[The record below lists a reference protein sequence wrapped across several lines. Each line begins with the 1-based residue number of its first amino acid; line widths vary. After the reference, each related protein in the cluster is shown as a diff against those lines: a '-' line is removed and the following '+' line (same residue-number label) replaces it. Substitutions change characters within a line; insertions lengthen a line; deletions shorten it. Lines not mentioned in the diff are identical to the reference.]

1 MTEET
6 LFELIR
12 QTPPSERAAV
22 LDKECAG
29 DSELRRRMEQL
40 LAAYE
45 EPAEYLE
52 SAKLTH
58 PDQTEIFHG
67 QIYTPTMLDSVQEG
81 AVLAVKYRL
90 MQKLAD
96 GGMGTVWLAQ
106 QDAPVKRRVAIKLIK
121 QGMDSRQV
129 LLRFEAERQALAMMD
144 HPNIAKVFDAG
155 LTADGR
161 PFFAM
166 ELVIG
171 VPITE
176 YCDANRLTTHQ
187 RLELFIPVCQAI
199 QHAHQKGVI
208 HRDIKPSNVLVALYD
223 DKAVPK
229 VIDFGLAKAT
239 GQSLTEQTLSTAL
252 GAILGTPQYMSP
264 EQATLN
270 NLDIDTR
277 SDVYSLGALLY
288 ELLTGSAPF
297 AKKELEKRGLLEILR
312 VVREEEPPKPS
323 EKLSTAEAKAS
334 ISAYRNTEPKALT
347 KLLRHELDWVLL
359 KTLEKDRCRRYESA
373 NGLALDIQ
381 RYLADEIVE
390 ARPPSRGYRVRKFMR
405 RNRGS
410 VIAAVLVAAAL
421 VVGIVGTSLGLLE
434 AKRGRDDAVE
444 AQGKEATQRGIAEA
458 SEQTA
463 KANEKRAQDAEGVAL
478 REKRNAL
485 AVAAS
490 SALDQAQQVCEGGDV
505 ARGLHVLAKALRP
518 AVDSGDGTIEEAIRF
533 AIAAW
538 LPHANRLK
546 GTVSGNH
553 FASCLSP
560 DAKTLIVGNGNLLA
574 NGADGVVECWDTN
587 SYRKLRRAE
596 HTGAG
601 ILKMAWQPKG
611 DVVAILCRDGTLRL
625 WKYGTPFEAAKLV
638 RVCAPMNDG
647 PHGGLAFSPDGSKIL
662 VGALGRSAQLY
673 DVAKGEPVGPG
684 FLHGSTHVDAVAIS
698 PDGTRAVVATPN
710 WSARVYDLATA
721 KPLTPAIRTL
731 GSNFCTG
738 ISPDSTK
745 FFTGHESDGSLQVW
759 DMTTGAAVGS
769 RMAVGGAPL
778 AAQFSPDGNRLLAT
792 GWMTLT
798 RNWDWRTG
806 RPVGSPLPIGGYAA
820 AYAANGDFV
829 VSSPGGGTS
838 LWSAPDRGLVWTSER
853 LPGAVSGFAIRP
865 DSKELTFGMS
875 PTYTPDSDPAQTPF
889 LRRYLIS
896 TGEPV
901 KPYLSL
907 RHARSSSSV
916 GYSPDGRMLTSV
928 EGSGITLYDLGR
940 NQEAD
945 RLTPPPPARSYDRL
959 ALSNDGRFAAVTGG
973 DLELAVYDRSLSR
986 WVYREDTKR
995 WAHSTLVFVPGT
1007 HRLLEWSRD
1016 HLWAWDFDAPNPTRT
1031 SYLSSQLGLGHVLG
1045 GAIRPDGSAMLI
1057 RGWGGKVVEFDL
1069 GTRQPTGFG
1078 LGNADGAAHYTPNGR
1093 WLYTKDGFGASAW
1106 HIPTRRKLGPYV
1118 VTGYST
1124 PLGVTPDGEHLLTFD
1139 EERRLQCWRVPTPIR
1154 GTPAEVKAAVVA
1166 HTGLSSSD
1174 ANHLSI
1180 RHSPSTPLEA
1190 PLVPST
1196 VTDYRELHGADLD
1209 ELKKWFTALP
1219 QTHRPVHLT
1228 VQEGSG
1234 GKRFNALAVD
1244 DGTATVYDPHLA
1256 ILDVDNA
1263 DGRPMWAKGWQ
1274 IAINTLYYPGGPG
1287 LRHHVWTK
1295 GLSYDT
1301 VWHSAKN
1308 VEKTRNVLR
1317 ERRMRPVGIAQY
1329 DDRLDVHGG
1338 PDDGHKWE
1346 LHADLTGAQVKE
1358 KIEDARKRKW
1368 RPTLVHRHREKADQF
1383 VLVLVDNP
1391 HDTAWEYHAPLGL
1404 KDYEAK
1410 LADAKGRGLR
1420 PEYVHSWVV
1429 NKEPV
1434 YSVVLVGDYRPERE
1448 LAPTP
1453 RPGK

>member
-12 QTPPSERAAV
+12 QTPPSERAVV

-81 AVLAVKYRL
+81 AVLAEKYRL
-90 MQKLAD
+90 LQKIAD

-166 ELVIG
+166 ELVKG

-208 HRDIKPSNVLVALYD
+208 HRDIKPSNVLIALYD
-223 DKAVPK
+223 GKAVPK

-239 GQSLTEQTLSTAL
+239 GQALTEQTLSTAL

-277 SDVYSLGALLY
+277 SDVYSLGVLLY

-297 AKKELEKRGLLEILR
+297 AKKELEKKGLLEILR

-334 ISAYRNTEPKALT
+334 ISAYRSTEPKALT

-359 KTLEKDRCRRYESA
+359 KTLEKDRCRRYETA
-373 NGLALDIQ
+373 NGFAADLM
-381 RYLADEIVE
+381 RYLSGELVLAH
-390 ARPPSRGYRVRKFMR
+390 PPSRSYRLRKFLQK
-405 RNRGS
+405 NRAS
-410 VIAAVLVAAAL
+410 VIAAILVAAAL

-444 AQGKEATQRGIAEA
+444 AQGKAATQRWIAERN
-458 SEQTA
+458 EQTA
-463 KANEKRAQDAEGVAL
+463 KLNEKRAQNAEGVAL

-490 SALDQAQQVCEGGDV
+490 STLDQAQQICENGDV
-505 ARGLHVLAKALRP
+505 IRGLHRMLKALPP
-518 AVDSGDGTIEEAIRF
+518 AIESGDAAIEDAVRSNL
-533 AIAAW
+533 AAW
-538 LPHANRLK
+538 LPHANRLLAYTGSQNHAALNSDGSRMVVASGK
-546 GTVSGNH
+546 GD
-553 FASCLSP
+553 LSIRN
-560 DAKTLIVGNGNLLA
+560 AA
-574 NGADGVVECWDTN
+574 
-587 SYRKLRRAE
+587 
-596 HTGAG
+596 TGARIG
-601 ILKMAWQPKG
+601 RVETIGTAILQVAWQPG
-611 DVVAILCRDGTLRL
+611 GENIAILGRDGQLRL
-625 WKYGTPFEAAKLV
+625 WSAGTPVATAKTV
-638 RVCAPMNDG
+638 RVCAPMNDVPRG
-647 PHGGLAFSPDGSKIL
+647 ALSFSPDGKKVL
-662 VGALGRSAQLY
+662 VGAMGRSALLV
-673 DVAKGEPVGPG
+673 DVAKGEIDAPG
-684 FLHGSTHVDAVAIS
+684 FFHGSTHCDAVAIS
-698 PDGTRAVVATPN
+698 PDGTKAVVATPN
-710 WSARVYDLATA
+710 WSARVHDLATGQ
-721 KPLTPAIRTL
+721 PLTPSIRTY
-731 GSNFCTG
+731 GCNFCTG
-738 ISPDSTK
+738 VSPDGTK
-745 FFTGHESDGSLQVW
+745 FFTGHHMDASLQVW
-759 DMTTGAAVGS
+759 DMATGAAVGP
-769 RMAVGGAPL
+769 RIAPGGPVLTAG
-778 AAQFSPDGNRLLAT
+778 FSPDGRQLVIG
-792 GWMTLT
+792 GWMAYV
-798 RNWDWRTG
+798 RVWDWKIGT
-806 RPVGSPLPIGGYAA
+806 PVGSPIPDKAYSVAFSPDGKRLLIASDGVGVWELPER
-820 AYAANGDFV
+820 D
-829 VSSPGGGTS
+829 
-838 LWSAPDRGLVWTSER
+838 LVWESER
-853 LPGAVSGFAIRP
+853 LPGSVHGFTIRP
-865 DSKELTFGMS
+865 DSGELALTMTNAF
-875 PTYTPDSDPAQTPF
+875 TRDSDGTQTAF
-889 LRRYLIS
+889 LRRYKVS
-896 TGEPV
+896 NGEPIRPFLPTPYGRFATSIRYTPDGDTIYCAQDTGV
-901 KPYLSL
+901 TEYDLTKGREVRRLIHPDPKQGYGQVDLTSDGRYLAIGGGGHLAVYDRARQEWTHKATYEKGGRTPFGFLPGTHTLLDFSNSKLLAWDMDAPKLAAATRYATLLGYCTNWGVRSDGRTLGVMDSAGNLVEHDLTTNQPTGLAYGNLMEKPLL
-907 RHARSSSSV
+907 
-916 GYSPDGRMLTSV
+916 YSPDGR
-928 EGSGITLYDLGR
+928 
-940 NQEAD
+940 
-945 RLTPPPPARSYDRL
+945 
-959 ALSNDGRFAAVTGG
+959 
-973 DLELAVYDRSLSR
+973 
-986 WVYREDTKR
+986 
-995 WAHSTLVFVPGT
+995 
-1007 HRLLEWSRD
+1007 
-1016 HLWAWDFDAPNPTRT
+1016 
-1031 SYLSSQLGLGHVLG
+1031 
-1045 GAIRPDGSAMLI
+1045 
-1057 RGWGGKVVEFDL
+1057 
-1069 GTRQPTGFG
+1069 
-1078 LGNADGAAHYTPNGR
+1078 
-1093 WLYTKDGFGASAW
+1093 WLYIGDQTGYAARHRATHK
-1106 HIPTRRKLGPYV
+1106 RLGPYYTDV
-1118 VTGYST
+1118 DGLG
-1124 PLGVTPDGEHLLTFD
+1124 LGVTPDGKHLITINA
-1139 EERRLQCWRVPTPIR
+1139 ERRLHCWRVPVPIA
-1154 GTPAEVKAAVVA
+1154 GTPDEVTRKVVERIGIAENDNEFLYPRSPTQPTTASAVQ
-1166 HTGLSSSD
+1166 
-1174 ANHLSI
+1174 
-1180 RHSPSTPLEA
+1180 PPL
-1190 PLVPST
+1190 P
-1196 VTDYRELHGADLD
+1196 VTDYSELHGADLD

-1219 QTHRPVHLT
+1219 KTHRPVHLT

-1346 LHADLTGAQVKE
+1346 LHSDLTAAQVKE
-1358 KIEDARKRKW
+1358 KIEGARKRKW
-1368 RPTLVHRHREKADQF
+1368 RPTIVHRHREKVDQF